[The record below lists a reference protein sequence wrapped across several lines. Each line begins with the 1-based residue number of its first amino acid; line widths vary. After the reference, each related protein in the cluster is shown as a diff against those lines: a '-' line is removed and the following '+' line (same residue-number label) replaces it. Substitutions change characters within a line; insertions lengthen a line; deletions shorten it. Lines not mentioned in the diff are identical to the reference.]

1 MSDGHVQLTEGAE
14 GGGQEPRAGG
24 ETQLRQRDAVSD
36 GHVQLTEGAEGGGRS
51 GAESRRRDPA
61 PTERRRE

>member
-36 GHVQLTEGAEGGGRS
+36 GHVQLTEGAEGGG
-51 GAESRRRDPA
+51 EV
-61 PTERRRE
+61 RRREQAERPSSDRETP